1 MARKPGL
8 TLEDVRKSDKFA
20 QKERAFKV
28 SDLLNEDEV
37 VELRKA
43 NKKEKK
49 KLFDPVDALVAEIIA
64 RFGYDFYLEWNAGNI
79 DDEWVS
85 RLISAERARSE
96 REAFGLKAIVYSMV
110 SACVKVEK
118 GQRKP
123 KGPAQANKIIKNC
136 IKIIKGEV

>member
-43 NKKEKK
+43 TKQEKK
-49 KLFDPVDALVAEIIA
+49 KLFDPVDALVAE
-64 RFGYDFYLEWNAGNI
+64 
-79 DDEWVS
+79 S
-85 RLISAERARSE
+85 
-96 REAFGLKAIVYSMV
+96 
-110 SACVKVEK
+110 
-118 GQRKP
+118 
-123 KGPAQANKIIKNC
+123 
-136 IKIIKGEV
+136 